1 MNLLTFNLSSS
12 SNAHAERFGYQN
24 QCVTAAFSRGHPVE
38 MGHPVERGHPVA
50 EFNIIL
56 KIWSDIV

>member
-1 MNLLTFNLSSS
+1 MNLLLLQYDTFNLSSS

-38 MGHPVERGHPVA
+38 MGHPVEWD
-50 EFNIIL
+50 IL
-56 KIWSDIV
+56 